1 MDVANLAQLLRE
13 TAEHNDGYEKAASP
27 HHWWDWYAAYMD
39 ARQNGSTQEEA
50 SISAARYMEEA
61 GLVEAR

>member
-1 MDVANLAQLLRE
+1 
-13 TAEHNDGYEKAASP
+13 
-27 HHWWDWYAAYMD
+27 MD
-39 ARQNGSTQEEA
+39 ARQNGSTQEQA